1 MEYNKDDLAFY
12 QQRVSTKNR
21 LKSKLKERQKERVEL
36 VDKVNELDKV
46 LFKESNDVKRLEK
59 ISVSSLFYSAIGMKD
74 KKLDKEKQEE
84 VAAAL
89 KYNMARE
96 ELRAVDDDIFLMK
109 RELATLNDAEALCKE
124 AFDTKVKYIKDNN
137 ISGADTL
144 VSLESKIIYFQSQQK
159 ELKEAIDAGREVL
172 CAIERVK
179 DRLNEAD
186 GYAILD
192 MVGIFDNLSWVA
204 KHETLE
210 QAEEYMTDLAK
221 KVKVFQRELS
231 DVNMT
236 YEAKKLRTEF
246 VGYSDLIF
254 DSLIFDTITKVKIG
268 SSKSDLK
275 KMYKQV
281 LGIVNDLKQNHM
293 AITEK
298 NKELQQQYEN
308 IIFFMWMLF

>member
-21 LKSKLKERQKERVEL
+21 LKSKLKERQKERKEL

-96 ELRAVDDDIFLMK
+96 ELRAIDDDIFLMK

-124 AFDTKVKYIKDNN
+124 AFDTKIKYIKDNN

-298 NKELQQQYEN
+298 NKELQQQYEK
-308 IIFFMWMLF
+308 IIFSM

>member
-298 NKELQQQYEN
+298 NKELQQQYEK
-308 IIFFMWMLF
+308 IIFSM